1 MPENNT
7 QNWKDKYLTALEE
20 FELCQKKDSQRLD
33 LLRRG
38 LVRVS
43 LAADGLDPALD
54 EQLDEIRTGLRGGRD
69 IQTLEPVIAQL
80 ERTIV
85 ALDDR
90 RKDEHG
96 ELRNLIDTQLE
107 QYLAMSLP
115 RADKSTIKK
124 LRKSLPQLL
133 SGSGNLA
140 DIIKSLNQANG
151 QVIRHLSQRIEEL
164 GEGKSGLL
172 SRLFGNAGNDKIDS
186 DKIGSDSTDDD
197 NNDDDN
203 DSIVI
208 DNPDFENPAIS
219 ASDQEEYGID
229 PKDSDEASDSAPPP
243 PTSDM
248 PLAQHDPELLQRL
261 GHILC
266 GLLEQLEVP
275 PDYSSRKE
283 QLVDRIKAPFP
294 LDHLPEFL
302 DETTQLVASTRMV
315 AQKEFEGFLVAL
327 HQRLNDIQEFL
338 VTARQGEERSLQNQE
353 KLDQD
358 VRQELADMKVTVE
371 GSNDLGK
378 LKLDIE
384 SMVNRIVA
392 AVDLFHSEEKQRR
405 DAVFEH
411 IEALGQRMAS
421 MEGEALELKNN
432 LETQR
437 LEALRDALTE
447 LPNRAAYDDQID
459 SEFTRWRRHSRPLSI
474 AIIDIDHFKQV
485 NDTLGHLRGDKV
497 LKLVAREVSRR
508 IRNEDFVA
516 RYGGEEFVAIMP
528 ETDLESAYAAME
540 KVRLAIE
547 ECPFNFNQQRI
558 PITASFG
565 IATFHEGDEIET
577 CFERA
582 DKALYKAKENG
593 RNRIER
599 G

>member
-1 MPENNT
+1 MSENNT

-20 FELCQKKDSQRLD
+20 FELCQKKDNQRLD

-96 ELRNLIDTQLE
+96 ELRSLIDTQLE

-164 GEGKSGLL
+164 GEGKGGLL
-172 SRLFGNAGNDKIDS
+172 SRLFGNTDS
-186 DKIGSDSTDDD
+186 DKSDSAVD
-197 NNDDDN
+197 NDN
-203 DSIVI
+203 DSVVI
-208 DNPDFENPAIS
+208 DNPDFDNAAIS

-229 PKDSDEASDSAPPP
+229 PKESDDTSDSAPTPP
-243 PTSDM
+243 PSDI
-248 PLAQHDPELLQRL
+248 PLTQHDPELMQRL

-275 PDYSSRKE
+275 PDYNSRKE

-437 LEALRDALTE
+437 MEALRDALTE

-459 SEFTRWRRHSRPLSI
+459 SEFTRWRRHNRPLSI

-582 DKALYKAKENG
+582 DKALYKAKECG

>member
-1 MPENNT
+1 MSDSNT
-7 QNWKDKYLTALEE
+7 LNWKDKYLTALEE
-20 FELCQKKDSQRLD
+20 FELSQKKDQQRLD

-43 LAADGLDPALD
+43 LAADGLDPTLD
-54 EQLDEIRTGLRGGRD
+54 EQLDEIRTALRGGRD

-90 RKDEHG
+90 RKDESG
-96 ELRNLIDTQLE
+96 ELRNLIDTQMEKYLE
-107 QYLAMSLP
+107 LSLP

-124 LRKSLPQLL
+124 LRKSLPHLL
-133 SGSGNLA
+133 SGNSGNA
-140 DIIKSLNQANG
+140 DIIKHLNTTHN
-151 QVIRHLSQRIEEL
+151 QVTNHLLQRIEEL
-164 GEGKSGLL
+164 SEGRGGLL
-172 SRLFGNAGNDKIDS
+172 SRLFGSANSPPPVQPEPESNDS
-186 DKIGSDSTDDD
+186 DVTTEESVSLDDD
-197 NNDDDN
+197 ELEG
-203 DSIVI
+203 IPI
-208 DNPDFENPAIS
+208 HQ
-219 ASDQEEYGID
+219 QEAPSSED
-229 PKDSDEASDSAPPP
+229 P
-243 PTSDM
+243 
-248 PLAQHDPELLQRL
+248 HLLDRL

-266 GLLEQLEVP
+266 TLLEHLDVP
-275 PDYSSRKE
+275 PDYNTRKE
-283 QLVDRIKAPFP
+283 QLVNRIRSPFQ
-294 LDHLPEFL
+294 LDHLPDFL
-302 DETTQLVASTRMV
+302 DETSQLVASTRLM

-338 VTARQGEERSLQNQE
+338 ITARQGEERSQVNQE
-353 KLDQD
+353 KLDKD
-358 VRQELADMKVTVE
+358 VRQELADMRVSVE
-371 GSNDLGK
+371 SSSDLGK

-392 AVDLFHSEEKQRR
+392 AVDIFHSEEKQRR
-405 DAVFEH
+405 DEIYEH
-411 IEALGQRMAS
+411 MATLGQRMAT
-421 MEGEALELKNN
+421 MEGEALELKNS
-432 LETQR
+432 LEAQR

-447 LPNRAAYDDQID
+447 LPNRAAYNDQIVA
-459 SEFTRWRRHSRPLSI
+459 EFSRWRRHGRPLSI

-485 NDTLGHLRGDKV
+485 NDSLGHLRGDKV

-528 ETDLESAYAAME
+528 ETDLQSAYAAME
-540 KVRLAIE
+540 KVRLSIA

-582 DKALYKAKENG
+582 DKALYKAKESG